1 MLRRGGPGWGKY
13 VWGWGGLGWAEREV
27 VWGMLAAWATG
38 NPRPSLRL
46 RSARIDSPTVKAAA
60 FCISLP
66 LCRAEYLEPGPLAG
80 GCCMALP
87 PYTAPRWWSSSRGR
101 KGGDGRLRWPCPD
114 MGAPQ
119 CREAL
124 EPKGPREGDG
134 RLRWPCL
141 DMRASQCRDTV
152 PDG

>member
-46 RSARIDSPTVKAAA
+46 RSARIDSPTVKATA

-80 GCCMALP
+80 GCCWHCLLILHPDGGAAQGAGKEG
-87 PYTAPRWWSSSRGR
+87 TAVF
-101 KGGDGRLRWPCPD
+101 DGRV
-114 MGAPQ
+114 Q
-119 CREAL
+119 
-124 EPKGPREGDG
+124 
-134 RLRWPCL
+134 
-141 DMRASQCRDTV
+141 T
-152 PDG
+152 